1 MVEIGASSIGL
12 SIELVRGFIFFG
24 AEDSEALDA
33 FLFFTAARSATL
45 VFFTSNAHGRIGVGV
60 GADGTEV
67 SG

>member
-1 MVEIGASSIGL
+1 MVELGPTSIGF
-12 SIELVRGFIFFG
+12 SIELVRGFIFG

-33 FLFFTAARSATL
+33 FLFFTAARSAAL

-60 GADGTEV
+60 GADGTEE